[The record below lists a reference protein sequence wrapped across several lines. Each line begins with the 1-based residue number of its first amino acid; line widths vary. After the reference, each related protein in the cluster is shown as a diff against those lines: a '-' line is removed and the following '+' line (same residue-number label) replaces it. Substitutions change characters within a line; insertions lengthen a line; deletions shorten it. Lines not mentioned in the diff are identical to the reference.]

1 MIMQQL
7 YFITLKKS
15 MKINPSD
22 VKVPL
27 QKTVEV
33 KKGVVEVSLSKRSD
47 AACQAY
53 QEFVA
58 NYFEV
63 VEASTIEEAAAQFI
77 AHEAAILETSESAEL
92 TPAQKKLPPNV
103 QKALLEKM
111 KKKGG
116 KEEPEK
122 GETKKHE
129 KSETKEEE
137 KAEDK
142 KEEESKAEMDE
153 DECDKG
159 ENGKPCGEDSCAKCK
174 SKASSQK
181 TKNLTKDDKVK

>member
-1 MIMQQL
+1 
-7 YFITLKKS
+7 

-22 VKVPL
+22 IKVPL

-58 NYFEV
+58 NYFEA
-63 VEASTIEEAAAQFI
+63 VEASTVEEAAAQFI
-77 AHEAAILETSESAEL
+77 AHEAIILESSESAEL

-111 KKKGG
+111 KKKNG
-116 KEEPEK
+116 KQEPEK

-129 KSETKEEE
+129 KSETKEQE
-137 KAEDK
+137 KSEDK
-142 KEEESKAEMDE
+142 KEEESKAEMNEDEDDE

-159 ENGKPCGEDSCAKCK
+159 QNGKPCGEDSCAKCK

-181 TKNLTKDDKVK
+181 TKNLTKDDYIDKAKKQ

>member
-1 MIMQQL
+1 
-7 YFITLKKS
+7 

-22 VKVPL
+22 IKVPL

-33 KKGVVEVSLSKRSD
+33 KNGVVEVSLSKRSD
-47 AACQAY
+47 ADCQAY

-63 VEASTIEEAAAQFI
+63 VEASTIEEAAAQFT
-77 AHEAAILETSESAEL
+77 AYEKAILETSESAEL

-103 QKALLEKM
+103 QKAIMEKM

-116 KEEPEK
+116 KQEPEK
-122 GETKKHE
+122 GESKKHE
-129 KSETKEEE
+129 TSETKKQE
-137 KAEDK
+137 KAEDS
-142 KEEESKAEMDE
+142 KEEESKAQMEEEEE

-181 TKNLTKDDKVK
+181 TKNLTKTDYTDKSKK